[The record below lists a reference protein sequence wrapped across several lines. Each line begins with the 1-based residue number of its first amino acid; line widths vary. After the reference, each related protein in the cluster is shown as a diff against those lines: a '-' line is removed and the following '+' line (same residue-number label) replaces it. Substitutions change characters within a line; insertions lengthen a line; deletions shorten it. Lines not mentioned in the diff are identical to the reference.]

1 MIYKRG
7 DEILS
12 KLCREVDMDDPID
25 YHIVQECIRAL
36 KSEFNPKTMLGLAA
50 PQVGYDICVFLMR
63 DGVYINPKFTPV
75 GQRTCRKEEG
85 CVSIPGLRG
94 ELKYSYFYEVL
105 ESYNGLKAGEFY
117 KNAHGPDCPGNI
129 MNVPLINELTGEVT
143 YIDKRKCRPSGAA
156 ISEVGSRLDFSKL
169 SIS

>member
-12 KLCREVDMDDPID
+12 KVCREVDMDDPID
-25 YHIVQECIRAL
+25 YHIVQECIIAL
-36 KSEFNPKTMLGLAA
+36 KSEFDSKKMLGLAA

-85 CVSIPGLRG
+85 CASIPGLRG
-94 ELKYSYFYEVL
+94 EVDRYTGINISYCSEKGEYLSGRLYNMDARVFQHEWDHLQGVL
-105 ESYNGLKAGEFY
+105 FNSKMMKPSLASLFK
-117 KNAHGPDCPGNI
+117 
-129 MNVPLINELTGEVT
+129 L
-143 YIDKRKCRPSGAA
+143 RK
-156 ISEVGSRLDFSKL
+156 
-169 SIS
+169 

>member
-1 MIYKRG
+1 MMKNHR
-7 DEILS
+7 LV
-12 KLCREVDMDDPID
+12 L
-25 YHIVQECIRAL
+25 
-36 KSEFNPKTMLGLAA
+36 
-50 PQVGYDICVFLMR
+50 
-63 DGVYINPKFTPV
+63 
-75 GQRTCRKEEG
+75 
-85 CVSIPGLRG
+85 G

-105 ESYNGLKAGEFY
+105 ESYNGLKADEVY